1 MQAPKWSQQ
10 RLSLESLVRAVL
22 VLLLAFACFKVL
34 QPFLGALLWAGII
47 AISAW
52 PAYNWLR
59 GKLGNRSKL
68 AALLIILL
76 LAIAFVVPLTFM
88 AVSIA
93 DFVPSKSV
101 ISGGLGSFKI
111 PSPPSWLAGIPLVGD
126 QAIQLWQTA
135 QTDLPGLLEH
145 FKPMLDDV
153 GSWLLAQGAQMGK
166 GLVEIM
172 LAMVIAGLFLVAGDT
187 LWSGFGRM
195 IAKLG
200 GHMHD
205 DLPELVARTV
215 RGVTT
220 GVVGTALAQALLTV
234 IGVAITGV
242 SGVMLIGFLCFLVAI
257 AQLPTLIVWA
267 PIVAWLA
274 FKGQTGMAVFLGLW
288 GLLLVNSI
296 DNFLKPY
303 LISHGARLPLSLI
316 FLGVIGGLLS
326 MGLIGLFIGPTLLA
340 VAYRLIGRWLNAPAP
355 ADPPDE
361 QPAAPEQ
368 K

>member
-1 MQAPKWSQQ
+1 M
-10 RLSLESLVRAVL
+10 ESLVRAVL

-52 PAYNWLR
+52 PGYNWLR
-59 GKLGNRSKL
+59 SKLGNRSKL

-88 AVSIA
+88 VMSIA
-93 DFVPSKSV
+93 DFVPTKSM
-101 ISGGLGSFKI
+101 INGGLTSFNI
-111 PSPPSWLAGIPLVGD
+111 PNPPSWLAGIPLVGD

-135 QTDLPGLLEH
+135 QTDLPSLFER
-145 FKPMLDDV
+145 FKPMLDNV

-187 LWSGFGRM
+187 LWHGFGRM
-195 IAKLG
+195 VAKLG

-267 PIVAWLA
+267 PVVAWLA
-274 FKGQTGMAVFLGLW
+274 FKGQTGMAIFLGLW

-303 LISHGARLPLSLI
+303 LISHGAKLPLALI

-340 VAYRLIGRWLNAPAP
+340 VAYRLIGRWMNTPAP
-355 ADPPDE
+355 TACPPDE
-361 QPAAPEQ
+361 QQATPEQ